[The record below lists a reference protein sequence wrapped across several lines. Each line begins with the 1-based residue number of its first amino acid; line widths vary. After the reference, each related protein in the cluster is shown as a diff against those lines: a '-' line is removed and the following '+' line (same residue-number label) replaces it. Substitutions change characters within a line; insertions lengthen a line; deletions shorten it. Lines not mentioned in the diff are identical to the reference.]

1 MTPPRVLCPQT
12 PLELLQEFNDAID
25 YGVTP
30 ISYTCQVEA
39 NEERFFENNQLNLL
53 LLRPKNIQENR
64 LSSQDGKE
72 YHIQDTGNN
81 QLSTTK
87 NDLPEDIT
95 FQLSIFSNKALT
107 VTPIPSTGSFKTPV
121 TEEEEPLNTKLVTN
135 NLRKQSNMFTDK
147 KPYIRESV
155 IKHSSR
161 LQYSLITNTIKR
173 KFVPLDSNS
182 DEEDKLKK
190 SNRLNYETE
199 LMGT

>member
-1 MTPPRVLCPQT
+1 M
-12 PLELLQEFNDAID
+12 
-25 YGVTP
+25 
-30 ISYTCQVEA
+30 
-39 NEERFFENNQLNLL
+39 
-53 LLRPKNIQENR
+53 
-64 LSSQDGKE
+64 
-72 YHIQDTGNN
+72 
-81 QLSTTK
+81 
-87 NDLPEDIT
+87 
-95 FQLSIFSNKALT
+95 
-107 VTPIPSTGSFKTPV
+107 TPIPSTGSFKTPV

>member
-64 LSSQDGKE
+64 LSSQDEKE
-72 YHIQDTGNN
+72 HHIQDTGNN

-182 DEEDKLKK
+182 DEEDKLKEK
-190 SNRLNYETE
+190 
-199 LMGT
+199 